1 MDTETSSFETT
12 AEQVVEL
19 ANQVADQHP
28 EADVW
33 DIADGLLAGAVHFWL
48 YSRQPCDDPMCE
60 DCAPV
65 STAELRQTEL
75 KKLIQQFSEESD
87 YYHAPTDTNVARA

>member
-1 MDTETSSFETT
+1 MNTEVSSFDFT

-19 ANQVADQHP
+19 ANRVSDQHP
-28 EADVW
+28 EADLW

-65 STAELRQTEL
+65 STAELRQAEL
-75 KKLIQQFSEESD
+75 KKLIQQFAEDSD
-87 YYHAPTDTNVARA
+87 YYHTPTDSNAAWA